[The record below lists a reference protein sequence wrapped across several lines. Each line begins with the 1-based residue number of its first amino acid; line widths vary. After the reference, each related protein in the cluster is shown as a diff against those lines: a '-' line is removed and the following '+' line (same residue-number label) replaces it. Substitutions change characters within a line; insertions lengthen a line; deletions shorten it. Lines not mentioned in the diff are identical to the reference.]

1 MSRVERHKDQYG
13 KADREAVEKRAAER
27 EAAARS
33 DGTGSAAGEVAAGTG
48 ETRAAT
54 RAAAQAETVAATR
67 SAARETARQAENRV
81 APREVVAE
89 PAKTKSAGRKGRAA
103 RKAAAQEEEHGIWD
117 QTEEQKRQS
126 RKEAKAMGDG
136 RPEFHGGRLLGG
148 LISFIGTLI
157 LIAAIIACLGL
168 TLPRYAGIEQYVV
181 ISGSMEP
188 AVPVGSM
195 VYSGQTDPSTLE
207 AGDIIVFNSADTDG
221 TPITHRIVE
230 NHIADG
236 EVITKGDA
244 NEQNDISPV
253 KYADILGKVQL
264 TVPMLGYIA
273 SPLATLMGKIAMG
286 CVIVGAYLLT
296 VVGGRMKKK

>member
-13 KADREAVEKRAAER
+13 KADREAVENRAAAR
-27 EAAARS
+27 EAASAETSAR
-33 DGTGSAAGEVAAGTG
+33 A
-48 ETRAAT
+48 
-54 RAAAQAETVAATR
+54 RAAAAPA
-67 SAARETARQAENRV
+67 ETARPAESRS
-81 APREVVAE
+81 AMREVVAE
-89 PAKTKSAGRKGRAA
+89 PANTKSTGRKGRAA

-136 RPEFHGGRLLGG
+136 RPEFHGGRVLGG

-157 LIAAIIACLGL
+157 LIVAIIACLGL

-207 AGDIIVFNSADTDG
+207 SGDIIVFNSADTDG

-244 NEQNDISPV
+244 NEQNDLSPV

-296 VVGGRMKKK
+296 IVGGRMKKK

>member
-13 KADREAVEKRAAER
+13 KADREAVENR
-27 EAAARS
+27 
-33 DGTGSAAGEVAAGTG
+33 
-48 ETRAAT
+48 
-54 RAAAQAETVAATR
+54 
-67 SAARETARQAENRV
+67 AAREAEARV
-81 APREVVAE
+81 AAAPTENGSTVREVAEPAGARSAVREVVAE
-89 PAKTKSAGRKGRAA
+89 PAETRTAGRKGRAA
-103 RKAAAQEEEHGIWD
+103 RKAAQEEEHGIWD

-136 RPEFHGGRLLGG
+136 KPEFHGGRVLGG

-157 LIAAIIACLGL
+157 LLAAIIACLGL
-168 TLPRYAGIEQYVV
+168 SVPRFAGIEQYVV

-195 VYSGQTDPSTLE
+195 VYSAQTDPSTLE
-207 AGDIIVFNSADTDG
+207 SGDIIVFNTPETDG

-244 NEQNDISPV
+244 NEQNDLSPV

-296 VVGGRMKKK
+296 IVGGRMKKK